1 MHLSLWIHLLDFFK
15 TSTRFLSQPSSV
27 SVPPPVTSTSDL
39 HPNPQGPHS
48 CLPAPP
54 SATPTS
60 TSTPEQLSKC
70 ISHSPSR
77 ILHVSLLHTGEGLSI
92 SAWHSRTFRIYPV
105 SIPQISS
112 LPLWAPPKNHSGQNH
127 CTVSPSYSLP
137 CLYSCHSLRSRPE
150 PTQSLLSQEVCL
162 ELPHPDWSCSPR
174 TSCPVARSSMP
185 TPPRLHPLPHLEF
198 QPPGMVSSSDLD
210 SRAQARVGTS

>member
-15 TSTRFLSQPSSV
+15 TSTPFLSQPSSV

-48 CLPAPP
+48 CLPVPL

-77 ILHVSLLHTGEGLSI
+77 ILHISLLHTGEGLSI

-112 LPLWAPPKNHSGQNH
+112 LPVWAPSTEPLWAKPPHLFSLLLSSTPVLMPFPQDPPGAYSI
-127 CTVSPSYSLP
+127 TAVPGSLP
-137 CLYSCHSLRSRPE
+137 
-150 PTQSLLSQEVCL
+150 
-162 ELPHPDWSCSPR
+162 
-174 TSCPVARSSMP
+174 
-185 TPPRLHPLPHLEF
+185 
-198 QPPGMVSSSDLD
+198 
-210 SRAQARVGTS
+210 